1 MKIFGFGMDNKDGHK
16 RITQGAAFELFS
28 GSEASHEEMQ
38 ALCVLLDEE
47 FKARGSSLEEAT
59 KEDVI
64 ALVAMLAEKEKDDD

>member
-1 MKIFGFGMDNKDGHK
+1 MKIYGFGMDNKDGHK
-16 RITQGAAFELFS
+16 RITQGQAFELFS

-47 FKARGSSLEEAT
+47 FRARGMSLEDAT

-64 ALVAMLAEKEKDDD
+64 ALVAQLCERD